1 MEVSHHTPSEQEH
14 SHPWPSANSGTV
26 LILMR
31 RPAQNSAAVT
41 PTDFGRL
48 PPLAL
53 TWVHRVPVPYV
64 LSDSDVSANTV
75 LTCLWQENTVNGET
89 INTVF
94 CLCQLANRPGT
105 TFYSAKVFHVC
116 RTASV
121 FMLKTTEIF
130 LSEQALNVYF
140 HRFRHKPSDCRAAGV
155 TLCEQRKNSS
165 LTDGAKLRTKGK
177 KIKNNSNNN
186 SP

>member
-14 SHPWPSANSGTV
+14 SHPWPSANSDTV

-64 LSDSDVSANTV
+64 LSDSDVSAYTV
-75 LTCLWQENTVNGET
+75 LTCLWQENTVNAET

-94 CLCQLANRPGT
+94 CLCLLTNRPGT
-105 TFYSAKVFHVC
+105 TFLLCKGISRLPDCLGIHAEDNGNLPFRASFERVFPSFSAQ
-116 RTASV
+116 T
-121 FMLKTTEIF
+121 
-130 LSEQALNVYF
+130 
-140 HRFRHKPSDCRAAGV
+140 FRLPCGRRDLV
-155 TLCEQRKNSS
+155 
-165 LTDGAKLRTKGK
+165 
-177 KIKNNSNNN
+177 
-186 SP
+186 